1 MISRRFSKKDIIASR
16 RTHTRGNPS
25 SAILYGVENPK
36 RLIRC
41 RPGKERINT
50 SQTEGSF
57 SQEFHSFHNF
67 EWETSF
73 QRSLLRSKSESD
85 LKKT

>member
-1 MISRRFSKKDIIASR
+1 M
-16 RTHTRGNPS
+16 
-25 SAILYGVENPK
+25 ENPEI
-36 RLIRC
+36 LIR
-41 RPGKERINT
+41 RRYGKERINT

-57 SQEFHSFHNF
+57 SQEFHSFQNF

-85 LKKT
+85 LKQT